1 VTRAEQRS
9 RVRTVTAWT
18 AAGAVVL
25 TGALSAKA
33 ARSHG
38 AAPPQTSTDQ
48 APAATDQQTQ
58 QDPYQLAPPGQPP
71 AASDG
76 APSAG
81 SGGS

>member
-1 VTRAEQRS
+1 MTRAEQRS

-18 AAGAVVL
+18 AAGAVAL
-25 TGALSAKA
+25 TGALSVKA

-38 AAPPQTSTDQ
+38 AAPPQGSTDQ
-48 APAATDQQTQ
+48 APAATDQQAQ

-71 AASDG
+71 AASG
-76 APSAG
+76 GPPAAA